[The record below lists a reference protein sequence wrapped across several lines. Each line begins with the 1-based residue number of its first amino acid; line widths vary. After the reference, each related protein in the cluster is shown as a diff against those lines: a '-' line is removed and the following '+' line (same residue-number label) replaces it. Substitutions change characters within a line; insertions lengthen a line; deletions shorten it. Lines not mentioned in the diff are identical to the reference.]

1 MDKKMHRTEML
12 NLLNQMT
19 EQQYKMKSLEI
30 INRLI
35 EDPVFQAATTIGMTI
50 SAFPEVDTFELM
62 KKCWALGKKVAAP
75 KCHAKDRTM
84 DFRIFERIDQL
95 EVVYM
100 KLQEP
105 IVAETLY
112 IKPEDIDLVIVPGV
126 VFSEQ
131 GFRIGF
137 GGGYYD
143 RFLACYPGVTR
154 SLAFDFQLVKKIPI
168 EDHDVPV
175 GGIYTESRMIDTKAV
190 SK

>member
-1 MDKKMHRTEML
+1 MDKKTQRTEVL
-12 NLLNQMT
+12 NLLSQMT
-19 EQQYKMKSLEI
+19 EKQHKMKSIEI
-30 INRLI
+30 VKRLV

-75 KCHAKDRTM
+75 KCYAKDRTM
-84 DFRIFERIDQL
+84 DFRIFERVDQL

-112 IKPEDIDLVIVPGV
+112 IKPEDIDLLIVPGV
-126 VFSEQ
+126 VFSKQ

-143 RFLACYPGVTR
+143 RFLANYPGATR
-154 SLAFDFQLVKKIPI
+154 SLAFDCQLAKKIPV

-175 GGIYTESRMIDTKAV
+175 GGIYTESGMIDTKAV